1 MPTARGDAAMRRIVL
16 RASRS
21 LRRGDGREQVLAQV
35 RLDFARVA
43 ERYTGAS
50 DTAVRERLAD
60 ELDRWLVA
68 AGFEVIEAFDE
79 ITC

>member
-1 MPTARGDAAMRRIVL
+1 V
-16 RASRS
+16 
-21 LRRGDGREQVLAQV
+21 VLAQV

-43 ERYTGAS
+43 GRFAGAQ

-68 AGFEVIEAFDE
+68 AGFEVIEALDE
-79 ITC
+79 VTC

>member
-1 MPTARGDAAMRRIVL
+1 M
-16 RASRS
+16 
-21 LRRGDGREQVLAQV
+21 

-43 ERYTGAS
+43 ERYAGAQ

-68 AGFEVIEAFDE
+68 AGFEAIEAFDE
-79 ITC
+79 VTC

>member
-1 MPTARGDAAMRRIVL
+1 MRRIVV

-21 LRRGDGREQVLAQV
+21 LRRGDGREQVLARV

-43 ERYTGAS
+43 ERFAGAQ

-68 AGFEVIEAFDE
+68 AGFEAIEALDE
-79 ITC
+79 MTC